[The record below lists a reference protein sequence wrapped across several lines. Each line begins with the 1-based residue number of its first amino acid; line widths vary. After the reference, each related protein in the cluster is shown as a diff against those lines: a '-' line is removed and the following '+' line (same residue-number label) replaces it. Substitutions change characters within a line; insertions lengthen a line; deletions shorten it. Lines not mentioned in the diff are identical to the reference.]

1 MAAPATANP
10 PLRSHAAGMAIGL
23 AGGLVS
29 TGFSALWDE
38 RDALAY
44 NAMLLTGISWVY
56 LGFAIADGRRSSIG
70 VQIASALV
78 CLNLA
83 FFGYR
88 WDSRL
93 VVGLGFIAHGVWD
106 WLHHNHRGPTEVRT
120 YYPPFCAVA
129 DIVIGIPLLA
139 RWV

>member
-1 MAAPATANP
+1 
-10 PLRSHAAGMAIGL
+10 
-23 AGGLVS
+23 
-29 TGFSALWDE
+29 
-38 RDALAY
+38 
-44 NAMLLTGISWVY
+44 
-56 LGFAIADGRRSSIG
+56 
-70 VQIASALV
+70 
-78 CLNLA
+78 LNLA

-93 VVGLGFIAHGVWD
+93 VVGLGFIANGVWD

-139 RWV
+139 QWV

>member
-1 MAAPATANP
+1 M
-10 PLRSHAAGMAIGL
+10 
-23 AGGLVS
+23 S

-44 NAMLLTGISWVY
+44 NAMLLTGIGWVY
-56 LGFAIADGRRSSIG
+56 LGFAIADGRRSSIA
-70 VQIASALV
+70 VQIVSGLV

-139 RWV
+139 EWV

>member
-1 MAAPATANP
+1 
-10 PLRSHAAGMAIGL
+10 MAIGL
-23 AGGLVS
+23 AG
-29 TGFSALWDE
+29 
-38 RDALAY
+38 
-44 NAMLLTGISWVY
+44 
-56 LGFAIADGRRSSIG
+56 ADGRHAWIG
-70 VQIASALV
+70 VQIVSGLV

-139 RWV
+139 QWV